1 MGKDQEAV
9 PEKCMH
15 SRSIWNWSGF
25 ESLFRMRSSRRA
37 FRTNQVK
44 GVIDRMNYLIR
55 KHLSAGRRVQ
65 FGEFGNFRYGVG
77 SIKRRRTKIS
87 VRDDQDSAYR
97 VQPGS
102 LLRKQNRMQL
112 NDILRLSDYRFIG
125 VGRDDGKDAGEHC
138 AIFYRSDRFK
148 VLDQGDFWLSEHP
161 EKPGRGWDGTCCNR
175 ICTWGK
181 FEDLKNHK
189 QFYFFNVHYEY
200 EGDVARR
207 ESSNL
212 MISRIKSIAGNQP
225 VFLTGDF
232 NAFPTEEPIRILN
245 DSGFL
250 NDSYKI
256 TKEAPFGPVCT
267 YHGYD
272 STIKTEERL
281 DYIWVTDSIQID
293 KYGVLTNTLYGHTP
307 SDHFPVMVVAE
318 F

>member
-1 MGKDQEAV
+1 MKKLIIFVSLLFLAMAYGKAEDKEVLKIATF
-9 PEKCMH
+9 
-15 SRSIWNWSGF
+15 N
-25 ESLFRMRSSRRA
+25 LRMDTPSDGENAWFHRKDMV
-37 FRTNQVK
+37 N
-44 GVIDRMNYLIR
+44 DLIR
-55 KHLSAGRRVQ
+55 FYGFDL
-65 FGEFGNFRYGVG
+65 FGTQEGF
-77 SIKRRRTKIS
+77 TH
-87 VRDDQDSAYR
+87 
-97 VQPGS
+97 
-102 LLRKQNRMQL
+102 QL

-148 VLDQGDFWLSEHP
+148 VLDLSDFWLSEHP

-181 FEDLKNHK
+181 YEDLKNHK

>member
-1 MGKDQEAV
+1 MKKLIIFVSLLFLAMAYGKAEDKEVLKIATF
-9 PEKCMH
+9 
-15 SRSIWNWSGF
+15 N
-25 ESLFRMRSSRRA
+25 LRMDTPSDGENAWFHRKDMV
-37 FRTNQVK
+37 N
-44 GVIDRMNYLIR
+44 DLIR
-55 KHLSAGRRVQ
+55 FYGFDL
-65 FGEFGNFRYGVG
+65 FGTQEGF
-77 SIKRRRTKIS
+77 TH
-87 VRDDQDSAYR
+87 
-97 VQPGS
+97 
-102 LLRKQNRMQL
+102 QL

-272 STIKTEERL
+272 STIKTEERP

>member
-1 MGKDQEAV
+1 MKKLIIFVSLLFLAMAYGKAEDKEVLKIATF
-9 PEKCMH
+9 
-15 SRSIWNWSGF
+15 N
-25 ESLFRMRSSRRA
+25 LRMDTPSDGENAWFHRKDMV
-37 FRTNQVK
+37 N
-44 GVIDRMNYLIR
+44 DLIR
-55 KHLSAGRRVQ
+55 FYGFDL
-65 FGEFGNFRYGVG
+65 FGTQEGF
-77 SIKRRRTKIS
+77 TH
-87 VRDDQDSAYR
+87 
-97 VQPGS
+97 
-102 LLRKQNRMQL
+102 QL

-225 VFLTGDF
+225 VFLAGDF

>member
-1 MGKDQEAV
+1 MKKLIIFVSLLFLAMAYGKAEDKEVLKIATF
-9 PEKCMH
+9 
-15 SRSIWNWSGF
+15 N
-25 ESLFRMRSSRRA
+25 LRMDTPSDGENAWFHRKDMV
-37 FRTNQVK
+37 N
-44 GVIDRMNYLIR
+44 DLIR
-55 KHLSAGRRVQ
+55 FYGFDL
-65 FGEFGNFRYGVG
+65 FGTQEGF
-77 SIKRRRTKIS
+77 TH
-87 VRDDQDSAYR
+87 
-97 VQPGS
+97 
-102 LLRKQNRMQL
+102 QL

-181 FEDLKNHK
+181 FEDLKDHK

>member
-1 MGKDQEAV
+1 MKKLIIFVSLLFLAMAYGKAEDKEVLKIATFNLRMDT
-9 PEKCMH
+9 PSDGEKAWFHRKDMV
-15 SRSIWNWSGF
+15 N
-25 ESLFRMRSSRRA
+25 
-37 FRTNQVK
+37 
-44 GVIDRMNYLIR
+44 DLIR
-55 KHLSAGRRVQ
+55 FYGFDL
-65 FGEFGNFRYGVG
+65 FGTREGF
-77 SIKRRRTKIS
+77 TH
-87 VRDDQDSAYR
+87 
-97 VQPGS
+97 
-102 LLRKQNRMQL
+102 QL

-200 EGDVARR
+200 EGNVARR

>member
-1 MGKDQEAV
+1 MKKLIIFVSLLFLAMAYGKAEDKEVLKIATF
-9 PEKCMH
+9 
-15 SRSIWNWSGF
+15 N
-25 ESLFRMRSSRRA
+25 LRMDTPSDGENAWFHRKDIV
-37 FRTNQVK
+37 N
-44 GVIDRMNYLIR
+44 DLIR
-55 KHLSAGRRVQ
+55 FYGFDL
-65 FGEFGNFRYGVG
+65 FGTQEGF
-77 SIKRRRTKIS
+77 TH
-87 VRDDQDSAYR
+87 
-97 VQPGS
+97 
-102 LLRKQNRMQL
+102 QL

>member
-1 MGKDQEAV
+1 MKKLIIFVSLLFLAMAYGKAEDKEVLKIATF
-9 PEKCMH
+9 
-15 SRSIWNWSGF
+15 N
-25 ESLFRMRSSRRA
+25 LRMDTPSDGENAWFHRKDMV
-37 FRTNQVK
+37 N
-44 GVIDRMNYLIR
+44 DLIR
-55 KHLSAGRRVQ
+55 FYGFDL
-65 FGEFGNFRYGVG
+65 FGTQEGF
-77 SIKRRRTKIS
+77 TH
-87 VRDDQDSAYR
+87 
-97 VQPGS
+97 
-102 LLRKQNRMQL
+102 QL

-207 ESSNL
+207 ESSNF

>member
-1 MGKDQEAV
+1 MKKLIIFVSLLFLAMAYGKAEDKEVLKIATF
-9 PEKCMH
+9 
-15 SRSIWNWSGF
+15 N
-25 ESLFRMRSSRRA
+25 LRMDTPSDGENAWFHRKDMV
-37 FRTNQVK
+37 N
-44 GVIDRMNYLIR
+44 DLIR
-55 KHLSAGRRVQ
+55 FYGFDL
-65 FGEFGNFRYGVG
+65 FGTQEGF
-77 SIKRRRTKIS
+77 TH
-87 VRDDQDSAYR
+87 
-97 VQPGS
+97 
-102 LLRKQNRMQL
+102 QL

-189 QFYFFNVHYEY
+189 QFYFINVHYEY

>member
-1 MGKDQEAV
+1 MKKLIIFVSLLFLAMAYGKAEDKEVLKIATF
-9 PEKCMH
+9 
-15 SRSIWNWSGF
+15 N
-25 ESLFRMRSSRRA
+25 LRMDTPSDGENAWFHRKDMV
-37 FRTNQVK
+37 N
-44 GVIDRMNYLIR
+44 DLIR
-55 KHLSAGRRVQ
+55 FYGFDL
-65 FGEFGNFRYGVG
+65 FGTQEGF
-77 SIKRRRTKIS
+77 TH
-87 VRDDQDSAYR
+87 
-97 VQPGS
+97 
-102 LLRKQNRMQL
+102 QL

-181 FEDLKNHK
+181 FGDLKNHK

>member
-1 MGKDQEAV
+1 MKKLIIFVSLLFLAMAYGKAEDKEVLKIATF
-9 PEKCMH
+9 
-15 SRSIWNWSGF
+15 N
-25 ESLFRMRSSRRA
+25 LRMDTPSDGENAWFHRKDMV
-37 FRTNQVK
+37 N
-44 GVIDRMNYLIR
+44 DLIR
-55 KHLSAGRRVQ
+55 FYGFDL
-65 FGEFGNFRYGVG
+65 FGTQEGF
-77 SIKRRRTKIS
+77 TH
-87 VRDDQDSAYR
+87 
-97 VQPGS
+97 
-102 LLRKQNRMQL
+102 QL

-161 EKPGRGWDGTCCNR
+161 AKPGRGWDGTCCNR

>member
-1 MGKDQEAV
+1 MKKLIIFVSLLFLAMAYGKAEDKEVLKIATF
-9 PEKCMH
+9 
-15 SRSIWNWSGF
+15 N
-25 ESLFRMRSSRRA
+25 LRMDTPSDGENAWFHRKDMV
-37 FRTNQVK
+37 N
-44 GVIDRMNYLIR
+44 DLIR
-55 KHLSAGRRVQ
+55 FYGFDL
-65 FGEFGNFRYGVG
+65 FGTQEGF
-77 SIKRRRTKIS
+77 TH
-87 VRDDQDSAYR
+87 
-97 VQPGS
+97 
-102 LLRKQNRMQL
+102 QL

-225 VFLTGDF
+225 VFLTGYF

>member
-1 MGKDQEAV
+1 MKKLIIFVSLLFLAMAYGKAEDKEVLKIATF
-9 PEKCMH
+9 
-15 SRSIWNWSGF
+15 N
-25 ESLFRMRSSRRA
+25 LRMDTPSDGENAWFHRKDMV
-37 FRTNQVK
+37 N
-44 GVIDRMNYLIR
+44 DLIR
-55 KHLSAGRRVQ
+55 FYGIDL
-65 FGEFGNFRYGVG
+65 FGTQEGF
-77 SIKRRRTKIS
+77 TH
-87 VRDDQDSAYR
+87 
-97 VQPGS
+97 
-102 LLRKQNRMQL
+102 QL
-112 NDILRLSDYRFIG
+112 NDIFRLSDYRFIG

>member
-1 MGKDQEAV
+1 MKKLIIFVSLLFLAMAYGKAEDKEVLKIATF
-9 PEKCMH
+9 
-15 SRSIWNWSGF
+15 N
-25 ESLFRMRSSRRA
+25 LRMDTPSDGENAWFHRKDMV
-37 FRTNQVK
+37 N
-44 GVIDRMNYLIR
+44 DLIR
-55 KHLSAGRRVQ
+55 FYGFDL
-65 FGEFGNFRYGVG
+65 FGTQEGF
-77 SIKRRRTKIS
+77 TH
-87 VRDDQDSAYR
+87 
-97 VQPGS
+97 
-102 LLRKQNRMQL
+102 QL

-245 DSGFL
+245 DSGFW
-250 NDSYKI
+250 NDSYQI

>member
-1 MGKDQEAV
+1 MKKLIIFVSLLFLAMAYGKAEDKEVLKIATF
-9 PEKCMH
+9 
-15 SRSIWNWSGF
+15 N
-25 ESLFRMRSSRRA
+25 LRMDTPSDGENAWFHRKDMV
-37 FRTNQVK
+37 N
-44 GVIDRMNYLIR
+44 DLIR
-55 KHLSAGRRVQ
+55 FYGFDL
-65 FGEFGNFRYGVG
+65 FGTQEGF
-77 SIKRRRTKIS
+77 TH
-87 VRDDQDSAYR
+87 
-97 VQPGS
+97 
-102 LLRKQNRMQL
+102 QL

-138 AIFYRSDRFK
+138 AIFYRSDLFK

>member
-1 MGKDQEAV
+1 MKKLIIFVSLPFLAMAYGKAEDKEVLKIATF
-9 PEKCMH
+9 
-15 SRSIWNWSGF
+15 N
-25 ESLFRMRSSRRA
+25 LRMDTPSDGENAWFHRKDMV
-37 FRTNQVK
+37 N
-44 GVIDRMNYLIR
+44 DLIR
-55 KHLSAGRRVQ
+55 FYGFDL
-65 FGEFGNFRYGVG
+65 FGTQEGF
-77 SIKRRRTKIS
+77 TH
-87 VRDDQDSAYR
+87 
-97 VQPGS
+97 
-102 LLRKQNRMQL
+102 QL

>member
-1 MGKDQEAV
+1 MKKLIIFVSLLFLAMAYGKAEDKEVLKIATF
-9 PEKCMH
+9 
-15 SRSIWNWSGF
+15 N
-25 ESLFRMRSSRRA
+25 LRMDTPSDGENAWFHRKDMV
-37 FRTNQVK
+37 N
-44 GVIDRMNYLIR
+44 DLIR
-55 KHLSAGRRVQ
+55 FYGFDL
-65 FGEFGNFRYGVG
+65 FGTQEGF
-77 SIKRRRTKIS
+77 TH
-87 VRDDQDSAYR
+87 
-97 VQPGS
+97 
-102 LLRKQNRMQL
+102 QL

-125 VGRDDGKDAGEHC
+125 VGRDEGKDAGEHC

>member
-1 MGKDQEAV
+1 MKKLIIFVSLLFLAMAYGKAEDKEVLKIATF
-9 PEKCMH
+9 
-15 SRSIWNWSGF
+15 N
-25 ESLFRMRSSRRA
+25 LRMDTPSDGENAWFHRKDMV
-37 FRTNQVK
+37 N
-44 GVIDRMNYLIR
+44 DLIR
-55 KHLSAGRRVQ
+55 FYGFDL
-65 FGEFGNFRYGVG
+65 FGTQEGF
-77 SIKRRRTKIS
+77 TH
-87 VRDDQDSAYR
+87 
-97 VQPGS
+97 
-102 LLRKQNRMQL
+102 QL

-175 ICTWGK
+175 ICIWGK

>member
-1 MGKDQEAV
+1 MKKLIIFVSLLFLAMAYGKAEDKEVLKIATF
-9 PEKCMH
+9 
-15 SRSIWNWSGF
+15 N
-25 ESLFRMRSSRRA
+25 LRMDTPSDGENAWFHRKDMV
-37 FRTNQVK
+37 N
-44 GVIDRMNYLIR
+44 DLIR
-55 KHLSAGRRVQ
+55 FYGFDL
-65 FGEFGNFRYGVG
+65 FGTQEGF
-77 SIKRRRTKIS
+77 TH
-87 VRDDQDSAYR
+87 
-97 VQPGS
+97 
-102 LLRKQNRMQL
+102 QL

-281 DYIWVTDSIQID
+281 DYIWVTDRIQID

>member
-1 MGKDQEAV
+1 MKKLIIFVSLLFLAMAYGKAEDKEVLKIATF
-9 PEKCMH
+9 
-15 SRSIWNWSGF
+15 N
-25 ESLFRMRSSRRA
+25 LRMDTPSDGENAWFHRKDMV
-37 FRTNQVK
+37 N
-44 GVIDRMNYLIR
+44 DLIR
-55 KHLSAGRRVQ
+55 FYGFDL
-65 FGEFGNFRYGVG
+65 FGTQEGF
-77 SIKRRRTKIS
+77 TH
-87 VRDDQDSAYR
+87 
-97 VQPGS
+97 
-102 LLRKQNRMQL
+102 QL

-125 VGRDDGKDAGEHC
+125 VGRDDEKDAGEHC

-189 QFYFFNVHYEY
+189 QFYFFNVHYES

-212 MISRIKSIAGNQP
+212 MISRINQP

>member
-1 MGKDQEAV
+1 MKKLIIFVSLLFLAMAYGKAEDKEVLKIATF
-9 PEKCMH
+9 
-15 SRSIWNWSGF
+15 N
-25 ESLFRMRSSRRA
+25 LRMDTPSDGENAWFHRKDMV
-37 FRTNQVK
+37 N
-44 GVIDRMNYLIR
+44 DLIR
-55 KHLSAGRRVQ
+55 FYGFDL
-65 FGEFGNFRYGVG
+65 FGTQEGF
-77 SIKRRRTKIS
+77 TH
-87 VRDDQDSAYR
+87 
-97 VQPGS
+97 
-102 LLRKQNRMQL
+102 QL

-281 DYIWVTDSIQID
+281 DYIRVTDSIQID

>member
-1 MGKDQEAV
+1 MKKLIIFVSLLFLAMAYGKAEDKEVLKIAT
-9 PEKCMH
+9 C
-15 SRSIWNWSGF
+15 N
-25 ESLFRMRSSRRA
+25 LRMDTPSDGENAWFHRKDMV
-37 FRTNQVK
+37 N
-44 GVIDRMNYLIR
+44 DLIR
-55 KHLSAGRRVQ
+55 FYGFDL
-65 FGEFGNFRYGVG
+65 FGTQEGF
-77 SIKRRRTKIS
+77 TH
-87 VRDDQDSAYR
+87 
-97 VQPGS
+97 
-102 LLRKQNRMQL
+102 QL

>member
-1 MGKDQEAV
+1 MKKLIIFVSLLFLAMAYGKAEDKEVLKIATF
-9 PEKCMH
+9 
-15 SRSIWNWSGF
+15 N
-25 ESLFRMRSSRRA
+25 LRMDTPSDGENAWFHRKDMV
-37 FRTNQVK
+37 N
-44 GVIDRMNYLIR
+44 DLIR
-55 KHLSAGRRVQ
+55 FYGFDL
-65 FGEFGNFRYGVG
+65 FGTQEGF
-77 SIKRRRTKIS
+77 TH
-87 VRDDQDSAYR
+87 
-97 VQPGS
+97 
-102 LLRKQNRMQL
+102 QL

-256 TKEAPFGPVCT
+256 TKEVPFGPVCT

-272 STIKTEERL
+272 STVKTEERL
-281 DYIWVTDSIQID
+281 DYIWITDSIQID

>member
-1 MGKDQEAV
+1 MKKLIIFVSLLFLAMAYGKAEDKEVLKIATF
-9 PEKCMH
+9 
-15 SRSIWNWSGF
+15 N
-25 ESLFRMRSSRRA
+25 LRMDTPSDGENAWFHRKDMV
-37 FRTNQVK
+37 N
-44 GVIDRMNYLIR
+44 DLIR
-55 KHLSAGRRVQ
+55 FYGFDL
-65 FGEFGNFRYGVG
+65 FGTQEGF
-77 SIKRRRTKIS
+77 TH
-87 VRDDQDSAYR
+87 
-97 VQPGS
+97 
-102 LLRKQNRMQL
+102 QL

-318 F
+318 IKYYLKESAP

>member
-1 MGKDQEAV
+1 MKKLIIFVSLLFLAMAYGKAEDKEVLKIATF
-9 PEKCMH
+9 
-15 SRSIWNWSGF
+15 N
-25 ESLFRMRSSRRA
+25 LRMDTPSDGENAWFPR
-37 FRTNQVK
+37 NHMLN
-44 GVIDRMNYLIR
+44 DLIR
-55 KHLSAGRRVQ
+55 FYGFDL
-65 FGEFGNFRYGVG
+65 FGTQEGF
-77 SIKRRRTKIS
+77 TH
-87 VRDDQDSAYR
+87 
-97 VQPGS
+97 
-102 LLRKQNRMQL
+102 QL

>member
-1 MGKDQEAV
+1 MKKLIIFVSLLFLAMAYGKAEDKEVLKIATF
-9 PEKCMH
+9 
-15 SRSIWNWSGF
+15 N
-25 ESLFRMRSSRRA
+25 LRMDTPSDGENAWFHRKDMV
-37 FRTNQVK
+37 N
-44 GVIDRMNYLIR
+44 DLIR
-55 KHLSAGRRVQ
+55 FYGFDL
-65 FGEFGNFRYGVG
+65 FGTQEGF
-77 SIKRRRTKIS
+77 TH
-87 VRDDQDSAYR
+87 
-97 VQPGS
+97 
-102 LLRKQNRMQL
+102 QL

-212 MISRIKSIAGNQP
+212 MISRIKSIAGNQH

>member
-1 MGKDQEAV
+1 MKKLIIFVSLLFLAMAYGKAEDKEVLKIATF
-9 PEKCMH
+9 
-15 SRSIWNWSGF
+15 N
-25 ESLFRMRSSRRA
+25 LRMDTPSDGENAWFHRKDMV
-37 FRTNQVK
+37 N
-44 GVIDRMNYLIR
+44 DLIR
-55 KHLSAGRRVQ
+55 FYGFDL
-65 FGEFGNFRYGVG
+65 FGTQEGF
-77 SIKRRRTKIS
+77 TH
-87 VRDDQDSAYR
+87 
-97 VQPGS
+97 
-102 LLRKQNRMQL
+102 QL
-112 NDILRLSDYRFIG
+112 NDILRLSDYQFIG

-307 SDHFPVMVVAE
+307 SDHFPVMGVAE

>member
-1 MGKDQEAV
+1 MKKLIIFVSLLFLAMAYGKAEDKEVLKIATF
-9 PEKCMH
+9 
-15 SRSIWNWSGF
+15 N
-25 ESLFRMRSSRRA
+25 LRMDTPSDGENAWFHRKDMV
-37 FRTNQVK
+37 N
-44 GVIDRMNYLIR
+44 DLIR
-55 KHLSAGRRVQ
+55 FYGFDL
-65 FGEFGNFRYGVG
+65 FGTQEGF
-77 SIKRRRTKIS
+77 TH
-87 VRDDQDSAYR
+87 
-97 VQPGS
+97 
-102 LLRKQNRMQL
+102 QL
-112 NDILRLSDYRFIG
+112 NDILRLSDYQFIG

-175 ICTWGK
+175 ICTWWK

>member
-1 MGKDQEAV
+1 MKKLIIFVSLLFLAMAYGKAEDKEVLKIATF
-9 PEKCMH
+9 
-15 SRSIWNWSGF
+15 N
-25 ESLFRMRSSRRA
+25 LRMDTPSDGENAWFHRKDMV
-37 FRTNQVK
+37 N
-44 GVIDRMNYLIR
+44 DLIR
-55 KHLSAGRRVQ
+55 FYGFDL
-65 FGEFGNFRYGVG
+65 FGTQEGF
-77 SIKRRRTKIS
+77 TH
-87 VRDDQDSAYR
+87 
-97 VQPGS
+97 
-102 LLRKQNRMQL
+102 QL

-161 EKPGRGWDGTCCNR
+161 VKPGRGWDGTCCNR

>member
-1 MGKDQEAV
+1 MKKLIIFVSLLFLAMAYGKAEDKEVLKIATF
-9 PEKCMH
+9 
-15 SRSIWNWSGF
+15 N
-25 ESLFRMRSSRRA
+25 LRMDTPSDGENAWFHRKDMV
-37 FRTNQVK
+37 N
-44 GVIDRMNYLIR
+44 DLIR
-55 KHLSAGRRVQ
+55 FYGFDL
-65 FGEFGNFRYGVG
+65 FGTQEGF
-77 SIKRRRTKIS
+77 TH
-87 VRDDQDSAYR
+87 
-97 VQPGS
+97 
-102 LLRKQNRMQL
+102 QL

-232 NAFPTEEPIRILN
+232 SAFPTEEPIRILN

>member
-1 MGKDQEAV
+1 MKKLIIFVSLLFLAMAYGKAEDKEVLKIATF
-9 PEKCMH
+9 
-15 SRSIWNWSGF
+15 N
-25 ESLFRMRSSRRA
+25 LRMDTPSDGENAWFHRKDMV
-37 FRTNQVK
+37 N
-44 GVIDRMNYLIR
+44 DLIR
-55 KHLSAGRRVQ
+55 FYGFDL
-65 FGEFGNFRYGVG
+65 FGTQEGF
-77 SIKRRRTKIS
+77 TH
-87 VRDDQDSAYR
+87 
-97 VQPGS
+97 
-102 LLRKQNRMQL
+102 QL

-125 VGRDDGKDAGEHC
+125 VGRDDGKDAGEHS

>member
-1 MGKDQEAV
+1 MKKLIIFVSLLFLAMAYGKAEDKEVLKIATF
-9 PEKCMH
+9 
-15 SRSIWNWSGF
+15 N
-25 ESLFRMRSSRRA
+25 LRMDTPSDGENAWFHRKDMV
-37 FRTNQVK
+37 N
-44 GVIDRMNYLIR
+44 DLIR
-55 KHLSAGRRVQ
+55 FYGFDL
-65 FGEFGNFRYGVG
+65 FGTQEGF
-77 SIKRRRTKIS
+77 TH
-87 VRDDQDSAYR
+87 
-97 VQPGS
+97 
-102 LLRKQNRMQL
+102 QL

-272 STIKTEERL
+272 STIKAEERL

-307 SDHFPVMVVAE
+307 LDHFPVMVVAE

>member
-1 MGKDQEAV
+1 MKKLIIFVSLLFLAMAYGKAEDKEVLKIATF
-9 PEKCMH
+9 
-15 SRSIWNWSGF
+15 N
-25 ESLFRMRSSRRA
+25 LRMDTPSDGENAWFHRKDMV
-37 FRTNQVK
+37 N
-44 GVIDRMNYLIR
+44 DLIR
-55 KHLSAGRRVQ
+55 FYGFDL
-65 FGEFGNFRYGVG
+65 FGTQEGF
-77 SIKRRRTKIS
+77 TH
-87 VRDDQDSAYR
+87 
-97 VQPGS
+97 
-102 LLRKQNRMQL
+102 QL

-307 SDHFPVMVVAE
+307 SDHFPVMAVAE

>member
-1 MGKDQEAV
+1 MKKLIIFVSLLFLAMAYGKAEDKEVLKIATF
-9 PEKCMH
+9 
-15 SRSIWNWSGF
+15 N
-25 ESLFRMRSSRRA
+25 LRMDTPSDGENAWFHRKDMV
-37 FRTNQVK
+37 N
-44 GVIDRMNYLIR
+44 DLIR
-55 KHLSAGRRVQ
+55 FYGFDL
-65 FGEFGNFRYGVG
+65 FGTQEGF
-77 SIKRRRTKIS
+77 TH
-87 VRDDQDSAYR
+87 
-97 VQPGS
+97 
-102 LLRKQNRMQL
+102 QL

-281 DYIWVTDSIQID
+281 DYICVTDSIQID

>member
-1 MGKDQEAV
+1 MKKLIIFVSLLFLAMAYGKAEDKEVLKIATF
-9 PEKCMH
+9 
-15 SRSIWNWSGF
+15 N
-25 ESLFRMRSSRRA
+25 LRMDTPSDGENAWFHRKDMV
-37 FRTNQVK
+37 N
-44 GVIDRMNYLIR
+44 DLIR
-55 KHLSAGRRVQ
+55 FYGFDL
-65 FGEFGNFRYGVG
+65 FGTQEGF
-77 SIKRRRTKIS
+77 TH
-87 VRDDQDSAYR
+87 
-97 VQPGS
+97 
-102 LLRKQNRMQL
+102 QL

-256 TKEAPFGPVCT
+256 TKEAPLGPVCT

>member
-1 MGKDQEAV
+1 MKKLIIFVSLLFLAMAYGKAEDKEVLKIATF
-9 PEKCMH
+9 
-15 SRSIWNWSGF
+15 N
-25 ESLFRMRSSRRA
+25 LRMDTPSDGENAWFHRKDMV
-37 FRTNQVK
+37 N
-44 GVIDRMNYLIR
+44 DLIR
-55 KHLSAGRRVQ
+55 FYGFDL
-65 FGEFGNFRYGVG
+65 FGTQEGF
-77 SIKRRRTKIS
+77 TH
-87 VRDDQDSAYR
+87 
-97 VQPGS
+97 
-102 LLRKQNRMQL
+102 QL

-293 KYGVLTNTLYGHTP
+293 KYGVLTNTLYGHCLLYTSP
-307 SDHFPVMVVAE
+307 SPRDTR
-318 F
+318 

>member
-1 MGKDQEAV
+1 MKKLIIFVSLLFLAMAYGKAEDKEVLKIATF
-9 PEKCMH
+9 
-15 SRSIWNWSGF
+15 N
-25 ESLFRMRSSRRA
+25 LRMDTPSDGENAWFHRKDMV
-37 FRTNQVK
+37 N
-44 GVIDRMNYLIR
+44 DLIR
-55 KHLSAGRRVQ
+55 FYGFDL
-65 FGEFGNFRYGVG
+65 FGTQEGF
-77 SIKRRRTKIS
+77 TH
-87 VRDDQDSAYR
+87 
-97 VQPGS
+97 
-102 LLRKQNRMQL
+102 QL

-148 VLDQGDFWLSEHP
+148 VLDQGDFWFSEHP